1 MENKPNP
8 GVVVSVR
15 GSVVDIRFDGHLP
28 PVYSVLRAGD
38 KGQIVIEVL
47 AQRDGRYVRGIA
59 LTPTQGLAR
68 GMAVEDT
75 GGPLKA
81 PVGKGTLSRMFDVF
95 GNAIDR
101 GAALSDVQWR
111 SVHNA
116 PPPLTVRSTKSE
128 IFETGIKVI
137 DVLMPL
143 ERGGKAGLFG
153 GAGVGKTVL
162 LTEMIHN
169 MIGRQKGVSLFC
181 GIGERCRE
189 GEELYHDM
197 KEAGVLPNM
206 VMIFGQMN
214 EPPGARFRVG
224 LAALTMCEY
233 FRDVEHRDVLLLVDN
248 IFRFIQ
254 AGMEVSGL
262 MGQMPSR
269 LGYQPTMGTELSGFE
284 ERIANTDTGA
294 ITSIQAVYVPADDL
308 TDPAAVHA
316 FSHLSASIVLSRKR
330 ASEGLFPA
338 VDLLQ
343 SNSSMATPSIIGM
356 QHYQLAQ
363 EIRKTLA
370 HYEQLKD
377 IIAMLGMEQLSPDD
391 RNVVGRARR
400 LERFLTQPFF
410 ATEQFSGIKG
420 KDVSLKDSIDGCE
433 RILRDEFKDYPESAL
448 YMIGKVDE
456 AKEKAQT
463 IKAPAKPDAGSKA
476 KDKPGTPPPP
486 AANPQPEAG
495 HATVTH
501 AS

>member
-1 MENKPNP
+1 
-8 GVVVSVR
+8 
-15 GSVVDIRFDGHLP
+15 
-28 PVYSVLRAGD
+28 
-38 KGQIVIEVL
+38 
-47 AQRDGRYVRGIA
+47 
-59 LTPTQGLAR
+59 
-68 GMAVEDT
+68 
-75 GGPLKA
+75 
-81 PVGKGTLSRMFDVF
+81 
-95 GNAIDR
+95 
-101 GAALSDVQWR
+101 
-111 SVHNA
+111 
-116 PPPLTVRSTKSE
+116 
-128 IFETGIKVI
+128 
-137 DVLMPL
+137 
-143 ERGGKAGLFG
+143 
-153 GAGVGKTVL
+153 
-162 LTEMIHN
+162 
-169 MIGRQKGVSLFC
+169 
-181 GIGERCRE
+181 
-189 GEELYHDM
+189 
-197 KEAGVLPNM
+197 
-206 VMIFGQMN
+206 MIFGQMN

-356 QHYQLAQ
+356 QHYLLAQ

-433 RILRDEFKDYPESAL
+433 RILRDEFKEYPESAL

-456 AKEKAQT
+456 AKDKAQT
-463 IKAPAKPDAGSKA
+463 AKPDADSKT
-476 KDKPGTPPPP
+476 KGKPDTPPPP

-495 HATVTH
+495 HATSTH
-501 AS
+501 AP